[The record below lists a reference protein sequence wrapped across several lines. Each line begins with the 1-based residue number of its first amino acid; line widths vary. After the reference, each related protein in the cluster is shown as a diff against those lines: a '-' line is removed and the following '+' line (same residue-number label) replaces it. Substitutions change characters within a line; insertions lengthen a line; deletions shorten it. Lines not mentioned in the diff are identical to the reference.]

1 MGNKYARLISLA
13 VPLGI
18 LAAIVGLVIGGSIE
32 QVEAGLPNPGS
43 FVRYGLPVSRTVQ
56 DLTAAATVGLLVLA
70 ACVIPPATQSVKND
84 LVGLRARAVRFAAI
98 TSTAWL
104 LSGALTLVLTYADV
118 AGISPSS
125 PGFTSQ
131 LGFFIRSFDIGRS
144 MVAMLVIAAAVS
156 IGTIVATRI
165 TTVGWLALGSVFAL
179 LPLALSGHVAGSQ
192 DHQTAVDSLAIHL
205 VAVSIWAGGLTAL
218 VLLSPW
224 MRENLGVSAR
234 RYSTLAGWCF
244 ALVAGSGLVN
254 AWLRVGHWSGLATA
268 YGVLVLVKAAALLL
282 LGFAGW
288 RHRRVLLPRI
298 DGGDAPR
305 RAFLRLATAEV
316 LLMGTTIGV
325 AVALSRSAPPVSQ
338 TTVTSGDPVAAL
350 LGFDLPGAMTV
361 SHLLTTFYVEPIW
374 LLVAVLAAAWYLV
387 SVQRLRRRGDSWPVG
402 RTISWV
408 VGCVLLAWVTSGG
421 PGVFGRVSFAG
432 HMLQHMLLMMVVPL
446 PLVLGSPVTLA
457 LRTLT
462 ARRDGSRGPREWLLE
477 VVHSRVVRLLTY
489 PAVAAALF
497 VGSLV
502 VFYYSPLFSVALS
515 THSGHMLMTLHFL
528 LVGYLFS
535 WVLVGS
541 DPGPPRAPYPL
552 RLVVLLATISFHAF
566 FGIALMMSSAV
577 LAPDWWASLGLHN
590 TAALLAD
597 QHTGGAIAWSVGEI
611 PTLILT
617 LVVAITWSRA
627 DDRLAARSDR
637 QADRDGDAE
646 LAAYNRRLAHLSA
659 RDDRDADGPS
669 R

>member
-1 MGNKYARLISLA
+1 MGNRHARLVGLA
-13 VPLGI
+13 VPLGVV
-18 LAAIVGLVIGGSIE
+18 AALLGLVIGGSIE
-32 QVEAGLPNPGS
+32 QDLAGLPDPGS
-43 FVRYGLPVSRTVQ
+43 FVRYGLPVARTVQ

-70 ACVIPPATQSVKND
+70 ACVIPPASIAVKRE
-84 LVGLRARAVRFAAI
+84 LVGVRARAVRFAAI
-98 TSTAWL
+98 TSTMWL

-131 LGFFIRSFDIGRS
+131 LGFFVRSIDLGRS
-144 MVAMLVIAAAVS
+144 MLAMLVLAAAVS
-156 IGTIVATRI
+156 IGTIVATRM
-165 TTVGWLALGSVFAL
+165 TTVGWLAVGSIVAL

-192 DHQTAVDSLAIHL
+192 DHQTAVDSLAVHL
-205 VAVSIWAGGLTAL
+205 VAVSIWVGGLMAL

-224 MRENLGVSAR
+224 LRDLLGVCAR
-234 RYSTLAGWCF
+234 RYSTVAGWCF
-244 ALVAGSGLVN
+244 ALVAASGLIN
-254 AWLRVGHWSGLATA
+254 AWIRVGHWSALATP
-268 YGVLVLVKAAALLL
+268 YGVLVLIKIAALGL
-282 LGFAGW
+282 LGVAGW
-288 RHRRVLLPRI
+288 RHRQVLLPRI
-298 DGGDAPR
+298 GGGDGAR
-305 RAFLRLATAEV
+305 RAFLRLATSEV
-316 LLMGTTIGV
+316 LLMGATIGI

-338 TTVTSGDPVAAL
+338 TTVTEGNAVAAL
-350 LGFDLPGAMTV
+350 LGFDLPGALTF
-361 SHLLTTFYVEPIW
+361 SHLVTAVYIEPIW
-374 LLVAVLAAAWYLV
+374 LLGAVLAAAWYLGAV
-387 SVQRLRRRGDSWPVG
+387 VRLHRRGDSWPVG

-421 PGVFGRVSFAG
+421 PGVYGRVSFAG
-432 HMLQHMLLMMVVPL
+432 HMLQHMLLMMAVPL
-446 PLVLGSPVTLA
+446 PLVLGSPATLA

-477 VVHSRVVRLLTY
+477 ILHSRVVRVLTF

-502 VFYYSPLFSVALS
+502 VFYYSPLFGVALS
-515 THSGHMLMTLHFL
+515 THTGHMLMTLHFL
-528 LVGYLFS
+528 LVGYLFC

-552 RLVVLLATISFHAF
+552 RIAVLLATLSFHAF

-577 LAPDWWASLGLHN
+577 LAPDWWGSLGLHN
-590 TAALLAD
+590 TADLIAN
-597 QHTGGAIAWSVGEI
+597 QHTGGAIAWSVGEL
-611 PTLILT
+611 PTLALT
-617 LVVAITWSRA
+617 IVVAVMWSRA

-646 LAAYNRRLAHLSA
+646 LTAYNRRLAHLSA
-659 RDDRDADGPS
+659 RDEHEDQDPS